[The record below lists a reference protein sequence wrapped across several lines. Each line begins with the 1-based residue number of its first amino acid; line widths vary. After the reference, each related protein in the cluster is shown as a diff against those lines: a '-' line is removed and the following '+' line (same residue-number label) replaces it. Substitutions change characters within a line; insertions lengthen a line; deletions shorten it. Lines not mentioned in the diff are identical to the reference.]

1 MIVWAGVSPR
11 GARGASRHPQKTAGP
26 PTAPFSARPYVGNSL
41 NKRVHK
47 REEDTLQ

>member
-11 GARGASRHPQKTAGP
+11 GASRHHQKTAGP

-41 NKRVHK
+41 NKRAHK
-47 REEDTLQ
+47 REKDTLQ